1 MIEYEILEGARILF
15 VGINPH
21 FGSDRRGVPFS
32 NNKMF
37 WYILNMA
44 GAIEEDR
51 NFLRNDE
58 NLKKFYHEKFG
69 KEYRFGLV
77 NLVDR
82 PTKDVSEL
90 RDGEERVGNAR
101 LEHIIK
107 SYRPRVVC
115 FVGKITYE
123 RFSGSKTFDF
133 GWNGELYD
141 SRIYVMHFPLRG
153 KASVRVE
160 EIKTIMKEQ

>member
-1 MIEYEILEGARILF
+1 MIQYEIPEEARILF

-21 FGSDRRGVPFS
+21 FGSDSRGVPFS

-37 WYILNMA
+37 WYLLHMA
-44 GAIEEDR
+44 GAIQEDR
-51 NFLRNDE
+51 NFLRDDQ
-58 NLKKFYHEKFG
+58 NLKRFYHEKFG
-69 KEYRFGLV
+69 KEYGFGLV

-90 RDGEERVGNAR
+90 TKGEEMEGNAR
-101 LEHIIK
+101 LERIIK
-107 SYRPRVVC
+107 THRPRVVC

-123 RFSGSKTFDF
+123 RFSGRKNFDF
-133 GWNGELYD
+133 GWNGQLYH
-141 SRIYVMHFPLRG
+141 SRICVMHFPLRG

-160 EIKTIMKEQ
+160 ELKAILMEQ